1 MVLHGDGSPTRRYL
15 YAGDAADAF
24 DTILHRGALGQI
36 YNVPSSDEISNL
48 SLCSRL
54 LDEMSLGA
62 SAGAGTSWIKY
73 THDRPFND
81 HRYAVDGSKLRR
93 LGWEQKTSF
102 EEGLKATVQWYRVFG
117 ERWWGDISKV
127 LCPFPVVD
135 GLEVHS
141 DREDVSDVPQPAGFP
156 SAGGVNGVNGA
167 NGANGVEKGKMA
179 VGGGCEVNGKA
190 VVNGENGEN
199 CENGENRGD

>member
-62 SAGAGTSWIKY
+62 SAGGSWIKY

-102 EEGLKATVQWYRVFG
+102 EDGLRATVQWYRVFG

-156 SAGGVNGVNGA
+156 STRVVNGVNGVNG
-167 NGANGVEKGKMA
+167 VEKGRKV
-179 VGGGCEVNGKA
+179 VGGGCEVNGKTE
-190 VVNGENGEN
+190 VNGENGEN
-199 CENGENRGD
+199 GANRGD